1 MLSEYGRSGRSYKV
15 SGNSVKRRVTS
26 GQLYLAQAYNAVYR
40 FEDAVGTYED
50 YIAELTKRRRSTAEA
65 EKLLE
70 KSKANLRLLKGVE
83 EVCFIDS
90 FVVDKKDFLEAYKIS
105 PESGKCSC
113 TIPTLKIPIAKGG
126 TVYRNGV
133 RE

>member
-65 EKLLE
+65 KKLLE

-105 PESGKCSC
+105 LNPGNCSC
-113 TIPTLKIPIAKGG
+113 TIPTLKFQ
-126 TVYRNGV
+126 
-133 RE
+133 